1 MRRQCTIFY
10 CRKGG
15 FAIFRKI
22 KIILDMIK
30 FEHTIFMLPFAIMS
44 AFIASDGLPALDKFA
59 WILVAMVGARSCAMA
74 FNRLADA
81 EIDKANPRTSM
92 RAIPAGLIAKGAV
105 WAFTLVSAALLVFAA
120 YNLNPLAFGL
130 SPVALVVIMGYSYT
144 KRFTSFSHLW
154 LGLSLSIA
162 PIGAWIAIKGQF
174 DWTPMLLG
182 LAVLLWTAGFDIIY
196 ACQDFDFDRKHRLYS
211 IPAKFG
217 IRPALWISS
226 VLHVVM
232 VAVLLGVTLLTD
244 LGGVYL
250 VGVGIVI
257 VILIYEHAIVKP
269 HDLSR
274 VNLAFFTLNGMV
286 SLVLMVLSVV
296 DIVW

>member
-1 MRRQCTIFY
+1 M
-10 CRKGG
+10 
-15 FAIFRKI
+15 FRKI

-44 AFIASDGLPALDKFA
+44 AFIASNGLPALDKFA

-81 EIDKANPRTSM
+81 EIDRANPRTSM
-92 RAIPAGLIAKGAV
+92 RAIPAGLVAKGSV
-105 WAFTLVSAALLVFAA
+105 WGFTLVSAALLVFAA
-120 YNLNPLAFGL
+120 YNLNPLAFAL

-144 KRFTSFSHLW
+144 KRFTSLSHLW
-154 LGLSLSIA
+154 LGTSLSIA

-217 IRPALWISS
+217 IRLALWISS

-244 LGGVYL
+244 LGVVYL
-250 VGVGIVI
+250 IGVGIVI
-257 VILIYEHAIVKP
+257 IILIYEHAIVKP

-274 VNLAFFTLNGMV
+274 VNLAFFTLNGVV
-286 SLVLMVLSVV
+286 SLVLMTLSVV
-296 DIVW
+296 DMVL

>member
-1 MRRQCTIFY
+1 
-10 CRKGG
+10 
-15 FAIFRKI
+15 
-22 KIILDMIK
+22 
-30 FEHTIFMLPFAIMS
+30 
-44 AFIASDGLPALDKFA
+44 
-59 WILVAMVGARSCAMA
+59 MA

-81 EIDKANPRTSM
+81 EIDKVNPRTSM
-92 RAIPAGLIAKGAV
+92 RAIPAGLIATGAV
-105 WAFTLVSAALLVFAA
+105 WGFTLVSAALLVFAA
-120 YNLNPLAFGL
+120 YNLNPLAFAL

-144 KRFTSFSHLW
+144 KRFTTFSHLW
-154 LGLSLSIA
+154 LGTSLSIA

-211 IPAKFG
+211 IPTKFG
-217 IRPALWISS
+217 IKPALWISS
-226 VLHVVM
+226 MLHIVM
-232 VAVLLGVTLLTD
+232 VAVLLGVALLTD

-257 VILIYEHAIVKP
+257 IILIYEHAIVKP

-286 SLVLMVLSVV
+286 SLVLMALSVA
-296 DIVW
+296 DMIW

>member
-1 MRRQCTIFY
+1 
-10 CRKGG
+10 
-15 FAIFRKI
+15 
-22 KIILDMIK
+22 MIK

-44 AFIASDGLPALDKFA
+44 AFIASDGLPALDKFV

-81 EIDKANPRTSM
+81 EIDKVNPRTSM

-105 WAFTLVSAALLVFAA
+105 WGFTLVSAALLVFAA
-120 YNLNPLAFGL
+120 YNLNPLAFAL

-144 KRFTSFSHLW
+144 KRFTTFSHLW
-154 LGLSLSIA
+154 LGTSLSIA

-211 IPAKFG
+211 IPTKFG
-217 IRPALWISS
+217 IKPALWISS
-226 VLHVVM
+226 MLHIVM
-232 VAVLLGVTLLTD
+232 VAVLLGVALLTD

-257 VILIYEHAIVKP
+257 IILIYEHAIVKP

-286 SLVLMVLSVV
+286 SLVLMALSVA
-296 DIVW
+296 DMIW

>member
-1 MRRQCTIFY
+1 
-10 CRKGG
+10 
-15 FAIFRKI
+15 
-22 KIILDMIK
+22 MIK
-30 FEHTIFMLPFAIMS
+30 FEHTVFMLPFAIMS

-81 EIDKANPRTSM
+81 EIDKANPRTAM

-105 WAFTLVSAALLVFAA
+105 WGFTLVSAALLVFAA
-120 YNLNPLAFGL
+120 YNLNPLAFAL

-154 LGLSLSIA
+154 LGTSLSIA

-174 DWTPMLLG
+174 DWTPILLG

-217 IRPALWISS
+217 IKPALWISS

-232 VAVLLGVTLLTD
+232 IAVLIGVTLLTD
-244 LGGVYL
+244 LGVVYL

-274 VNLAFFTLNGMV
+274 VNLAFFTLNGVV
-286 SLVLMVLSVV
+286 SLVLMALSVV
-296 DIVW
+296 DMVL

>member
-1 MRRQCTIFY
+1 
-10 CRKGG
+10 
-15 FAIFRKI
+15 
-22 KIILDMIK
+22 
-30 FEHTIFMLPFAIMS
+30 MLPFAIMS
-44 AFIASDGLPALDKFA
+44 AFIASDGFPKLNKLG

-92 RAIPAGLIAKGAV
+92 RAIPAGLIAEGAV

-120 YNLNPLAFGL
+120 YNLNQLAFAL

-144 KRFTSFSHLW
+144 KRFTSLSHIW
-154 LGLSLSIA
+154 LGISLSIA
-162 PIGAWIAIKGQF
+162 PIGAWIAIKGRF

-182 LAVLLWTAGFDIIY
+182 FAVLLWTAGFDIIY
-196 ACQDFDFDRKHRLYS
+196 ACQDFDFDRKQRLHS

-217 IRPALWISS
+217 IKPALWISS

-232 VAVLLGVTLLTD
+232 VAILLGVTLLTN
-244 LGGVYL
+244 LGVVYL
-250 VGVGIVI
+250 AGVGIVI
-257 VILIYEHAIVKP
+257 IILIYEHAIVKP

-274 VNLAFFTLNGMV
+274 INLAFFTLNGMV
-286 SLVLMVLSVV
+286 SLVLMALSVV
-296 DIVW
+296 DMVW

>member
-1 MRRQCTIFY
+1 M
-10 CRKGG
+10 
-15 FAIFRKI
+15 FRKI

-44 AFIASDGLPALDKFA
+44 AFIASDGFPPLDKLG

-105 WAFTLVSAALLVFAA
+105 WGFTLVSAALLVFAA
-120 YNLNPLAFGL
+120 YNLNPLAFAL

-144 KRFTSFSHLW
+144 KRFTSLSHLW

-162 PIGAWIAIKGQF
+162 PIGAWIAVKGQF
-174 DWTPMLLG
+174 NWTPTLLG

-196 ACQDFDFDRKHRLYS
+196 ACQDFDFDRKHRLHS

-232 VAVLLGVTLLTD
+232 VALLIGVTLLTD
-244 LGGVYL
+244 LGIIYL

-269 HDLSR
+269 NDLSR

-286 SLVLMVLSVV
+286 SLVLMALSVV
-296 DIVW
+296 DMVW

>member
-1 MRRQCTIFY
+1 M
-10 CRKGG
+10 
-15 FAIFRKI
+15 
-22 KIILDMIK
+22 
-30 FEHTIFMLPFAIMS
+30 
-44 AFIASDGLPALDKFA
+44 
-59 WILVAMVGARSCAMA
+59 
-74 FNRLADA
+74 
-81 EIDKANPRTSM
+81 
-92 RAIPAGLIAKGAV
+92 
-105 WAFTLVSAALLVFAA
+105 
-120 YNLNPLAFGL
+120 
-130 SPVALVVIMGYSYT
+130 
-144 KRFTSFSHLW
+144 
-154 LGLSLSIA
+154 
-162 PIGAWIAIKGQF
+162 
-174 DWTPMLLG
+174 
-182 LAVLLWTAGFDIIY
+182 LLWTAGFDIVY

-232 VAVLLGVTLLTD
+232 VAILLGVRLLAD

-286 SLVLMVLSVV
+286 SLVLMALSVA
-296 DIVW
+296 DMIW